1 MTQSIPWNSMA
12 IFPNKNSYVQESN
25 LIVQLIFFL
34 RKTHKRS
41 DSKLGVQHK
50 PHGWITNHPH

>member
-1 MTQSIPWNSMA
+1 MTQSIPWISLA
-12 IFPNKNSYVQESN
+12 IFLNKNSYVQESN

-34 RKTHKRS
+34 GKTQKRS

-50 PHGWITNHPH
+50 RDG